1 MKYKNQ
7 ILATMQHPDYV
18 PLRLSELLEALKLS
32 PSEEKPLRREV
43 DEMLAKGYLA
53 RIKKNRYIIPRDAN
67 LVTGEILFRQSGQAL
82 LIKDSHLAQDG
93 QETVQ
98 IASEDTWVAMHKDR
112 VLVRFSEGP
121 RRKRRFGRQNN
132 DRKGDEAPWGR
143 VIRILERHRTE
154 ITGTLQKSH
163 HFYYVVPDDPRIIQ
177 DIYVPDPGQG
187 ELSPQP
193 QTGDK
198 VLVHLHEWKQ
208 RHINPEGTIIKVL
221 GKSNEPGAELSALLH
236 KFDLREEFP
245 PSVQKQLTKL
255 PEKVSAEA
263 LRGRLDLRQT
273 RIFTIDPD
281 DSKDFDDALSYEPLP
296 DGNIRI
302 GIHIADVSA
311 YVRGGSALDK
321 EARRRGNST
330 YLVGKVI
337 PMLPFALSNGLC
349 SLVEGEDR
357 LTKSVFVTFDP
368 SGQAIGHD
376 FYQSVI
382 RSHKRLTYKQ
392 ALAFLRE
399 DDPRAAVR
407 VPLPQ
412 AHQTGATGRP
422 LSDLSPKELKDLQK
436 DIRGL
441 WSIGARL
448 RRQRMKNGSLD
459 LDMAEV
465 NIFVDESGWADRIE
479 QDFSD
484 ESHQLVEEFMLLAN
498 ETVGREFR
506 RAQIPTIFRVH
517 PEPVEEKLVELRE
530 YLAVQGIKVGDLT
543 KRPEVTKALRLIRE
557 HANSYTLRIA
567 FLRSLQQA
575 RYRAHPEGHYGLNLK
590 NYLHFTSPIRR
601 YADLIVHRCFE
612 NFLAKTTGK
621 APGQKVARPPRLPSQ
636 SDLEDAAEHISRTE
650 QNSTEA
656 EREHV
661 KIKLLEFF
669 ERETTKK
676 KKTEFNAVI
685 TDLRNHGMFVELTV
699 SQAFG
704 LIHVSTMQDDLYH
717 LDSRGTALV
726 GRRRKRKF
734 SIGDEIT
741 VITERVDRFKRQ
753 IDFRLADQ
761 KPSRG
766 QKQRPG
772 KRKR

>member
-18 PLRLSELLEALKLS
+18 PLRLSELREAMELA
-32 PSEEKPLRREV
+32 PSQEKTLRRDVE
-43 DEMLAKGYLA
+43 EMLAKGYLA
-53 RIKKNRYIIPRDAN
+53 RIKKNRYIIPQDAN

-82 LIKDSHLAQDG
+82 LIKDPHLSQDG
-93 QETVQ
+93 RETVQ
-98 IASEDTWVAMHKDR
+98 IASEDTWVALHKDR
-112 VLVRFSEGP
+112 VLVRYSEGP
-121 RRKRRFGRQNN
+121 RRQRRFNRNKK
-132 DRKGDEAPWGR
+132 DRSKEEAPWGR

-177 DIYVPDPGQG
+177 DIYVPDPGKADI
-187 ELSPQP
+187 SPEP

-198 VLVHLHEWKQ
+198 VLVQLHEWKQ
-208 RHINPEGTIIKVL
+208 RHINPEGTILKVL

-245 PSVQKQLTKL
+245 AAVQKQVEAL
-255 PEKVSAEA
+255 PDSVDQGS
-263 LRGRLDLRQT
+263 LRGRLDLRQK
-273 RIFTIDPD
+273 RVFTIDPD
-281 DSKDFDDALSYEPLP
+281 DSKDFDDALSYEPLA
-296 DGNIRI
+296 DGKIRV

-311 YVRGGSALDK
+311 YVRPGTALDK
-321 EARRRGNST
+321 DARRRGNST
-330 YLVGKVI
+330 YLVGKVV

-349 SLVEGEDR
+349 SLVEGQDR
-357 LTKSVFVTFDP
+357 LTKSVFVTFDQK
-368 SGQAIGHD
+368 GQAIDHQ
-376 FYQSVI
+376 FHQSVI

-399 DDPRAAVR
+399 DDPRAAIK
-407 VPLPQ
+407 VPLPG

-422 LSDLSPKELKDLQK
+422 LSDLSPKELSALQK

-441 WSIGARL
+441 WNIGSRL

-479 QDFSD
+479 QEFSD

-517 PEPVEEKLVELRE
+517 PEPVEEKLVELRD

-612 NFLAKTTGK
+612 NFLAKTTGNQ
-621 APGQKVARPPRLPSQ
+621 PGQKVARPPRLPSQ
-636 SDLEDAAEHISRTE
+636 GDLESAAEHISRME

-676 KKTEFNAVI
+676 KKTEFNAII
-685 TDLRNHGMFVELTV
+685 TDLRNHGMFIELTV

-704 LIHVSTMQDDLYH
+704 LVHVSTMQDDLYH
-717 LDSRGTALV
+717 LDGNGTSLV

-734 SIGDEIT
+734 QIGDEIS
-741 VITERVDRFKRQ
+741 VVTERVDRFKRQ

-761 KPSRG
+761 VASSKRSRRSRG
-766 QKQRPG
+766 
-772 KRKR
+772 RKK